1 MDILG
6 IIDLPLWLV
15 LVCLLGLL
23 FYWYATRPYYLFA
36 SLNIP
41 GPKPIPLFGNLLTE
55 TKQGFHVAHQQWLRQ
70 YGDIV
75 GFYEGHHPC
84 MLVADKAML
93 KEIMVKQFNSFRNRR
108 PLGSIS
114 GYPMSN
120 GIMQQRDED
129 WKRSRSILTPTFSS
143 AKLRQVCELVSTCSD
158 TLVANSRKFAQEGR
172 EVELKDHFSAFTL
185 DVIASSAF
193 GLQID
198 SQSNPDDS
206 FIKHA
211 KNLTNVKFAGLLF
224 MSYFLVPFVLP
235 VFKLLNLSVAPKQPL
250 DFFLKVVDQAVKVRQ
265 SGEETRTDLLQLMV
279 NAHHDDSGTVDPE
292 DDLSSSLQYDVKG
305 MKKGL
310 TSTEILA
317 HSVTFFLAGHETTST
332 TMSFVAYN
340 LALHPHWQ
348 DRVTMEIDEI
358 LGETLPTYDNVG
370 KLQQL
375 EMCVLESLRLY
386 PPAVRFEREAADD
399 IVISGVCI
407 PKNTMVIAPVFAMN
421 RDPNVFPDP
430 DIFQPERFST
440 ENKSRLGQYDF
451 MPFGMGPRS
460 CIGMRM
466 AMVETKMGLA
476 RMLQHFKFVRSDQT
490 QVPLTFRK
498 SPLLQPEKGI
508 WLKLQAR
515 K

>member
-1 MDILG
+1 MDIFG
-6 IIDLPLWLV
+6 VVDLPLWLV
-15 LVCLLGLL
+15 LICLLGLL
-23 FYWYATRPYYLFA
+23 FYWYATRPYSLFA

-55 TKQGFHVAHQQWLRQ
+55 TKQGFHVAHQQWLKQ
-70 YGDIV
+70 YGNIV
-75 GFYEGHHPC
+75 GFYEGQHPC
-84 MLVADKAML
+84 MLVADKAVL

-108 PLGSIS
+108 PLGSIT
-114 GYPMSN
+114 GYPMSD

-143 AKLRQVCELVSTCSD
+143 AKLKQVCELVSVCSD
-158 TLVANSRKFAQEGR
+158 TLVVNSRALAKEGR

-198 SQSNPDDS
+198 SQSNPDDN

-211 KNLTNVKFAGLLF
+211 KSLTNIKFAGLLF

-235 VFKLLNLSVAPKQPL
+235 VFRLLNLSVAPKQPL
-250 DFFLKVVDQAVKVRQ
+250 DFFLKVVDHAVKVRQ
-265 SGEETRTDLLQLMV
+265 SGEETRTDLLQLMI
-279 NAHHDDSGTVDPE
+279 NAHDEDSGTVEPE
-292 DDLSSSLQYDVKG
+292 DELSSSLQYEVKG
-305 MKKGL
+305 TRKGL
-310 TSTEILA
+310 TSTEMLA
-317 HSVTFFLAGHETTST
+317 HSVTFFLAGHETTSSA
-332 TMSFVAYN
+332 MSYVAYN

-348 DRVTMEIDEI
+348 DRVAKEIDEI
-358 LGETLPTYDNVG
+358 LEQTLPTYDNVG
-370 KLQQL
+370 KLPLL

-399 IVISGVCI
+399 IVINGVCI
-407 PKNTMVIAPVFAMN
+407 PKNTMVIAPVYAMN
-421 RDPNVFPDP
+421 RDPDVFPDP
-430 DIFQPERFST
+430 DSFQPERFSA
-440 ENKSRLGQYDF
+440 ENKCRLGQCDF

-466 AMVETKMGLA
+466 AMVEAKMGLA
-476 RMLQHFKFVRSDQT
+476 RMLQHFKFVRSART

-508 WLKLQAR
+508 WLQLEAR